1 MNENLLDGQ
10 SALIVDDDL
19 DVLATLEDLLSM
31 CDLVKASNFLEA
43 KNLLTTQYFDLAI
56 LDIMGVDGYKLLE
69 IAIDRKVIAV
79 MLTAHALSPEDTV
92 KSLKDGAASYVPK
105 EEMENIVTYIN
116 DVLEA
121 KEEGKTLLW
130 RWMERFNDFYDR
142 KFGLGWKDQDK
153 DFWESLKYYD
163 RA

>member
-1 MNENLLDGQ
+1 MNENLLDGKRV
-10 SALIVDDDL
+10 LIVDDEP

-43 KNLLTTQYFDLAI
+43 KDLLTTQYFDLAI

-69 IAIDRKVIAV
+69 IAVERKVIAV

-92 KSLKDGAASYVPK
+92 KSFKDGAASYVPK

-121 KEEGKTLLW
+121 KEEGKSLLW

>member
-1 MNENLLDGQ
+1 MDESLLDGKRV
-10 SALIVDDDL
+10 LIVDDEP

-92 KSLKDGAASYVPK
+92 KSFKDGAASYVPK

-121 KEEGKTLLW
+121 KEEGKSLLW
-130 RWMERFNDFYDR
+130 RWMERFSDFYDR
-142 KFGLGWKDQDK
+142 KFGLGWKEKDK

-163 RA
+163 RP

>member
-1 MNENLLDGQ
+1 MHKSLLDGKRV
-10 SALIVDDDL
+10 LIVDDEP

-43 KNLLTTQYFDLAI
+43 KDLLTTQYFDLAI

-69 IAIDRKVIAV
+69 IAVERKVIAV

-92 KSLKDGAASYVPK
+92 KSFKDGAASYVPK
-105 EEMENIVTYIN
+105 EEMENIVTYIK
-116 DVLEA
+116 DIFEA
-121 KEEGKTLLW
+121 KEEGKSFWW
-130 RWMERFNDFYDR
+130 RWMGRFSDFYDR
-142 KFGLGWKDQDK
+142 KFGLGWKEKDR

-163 RA
+163 RP